1 MSVRVAVSSGLAV
14 AAIASSVAFLPEVGA
29 GVVEDRPNVIVI
41 VTDDQSA
48 DTIPRLPAVMPFLQ
62 SRALD
67 PQDHWVVFERAF
79 VNTPICCP
87 SRATM
92 LTGLYAH
99 HTGVLD
105 NDDGDVF
112 DETSTLATW
121 MRDAGYHTGLVG
133 KYLNRYPFGRDPFVP
148 QGWDRWW
155 GKIHGPPTSLYYG
168 YTLFEQDHTVDYGSA
183 PADYSTDVLASK
195 AVEFIRESPLDRPFF
210 LWLAPTAPHPPATP
224 AERHAGTFDDLVVP
238 TAPSVGEP
246 DVSDKPAWVRA
257 LPRLDAQDVEA
268 LRRARRRA
276 SETLRAVDDAVRLIV
291 AELRSRGELDE
302 TVIAIT
308 SDNGLAF
315 GEHRWTRKS
324 CPYEACL
331 RVPFLVRV
339 PGVEHR
345 VERTV
350 VSAADIA
357 PTIADLAGV
366 SPPLTLD
373 GVSLVTL
380 LETGSRTG
388 LPGVV
393 FAELEGDRRIPAW
406 WELRGRR
413 FAYVEL
419 VTGER
424 ELYDL
429 RADPFELVNVVDDM
443 RYADD
448 VERLAAAL
456 DAIRSA

>member
-14 AAIASSVAFLPEVGA
+14 FAIASSVAFLPDVSEGA
-29 GVVEDRPNVIVI
+29 DDRPNVIVI
-41 VTDDQSA
+41 VTDDQPA

-62 SRALD
+62 ARALD
-67 PQDHWVVFERAF
+67 PKDHWVVFERAF

-92 LTGLYAH
+92 LTGRYAH

-105 NDDGDVF
+105 NDDGHAL

-121 MRDAGYHTGLVG
+121 MHDAGYHTGLVG
-133 KYLNRYPFGRDPFVP
+133 KYLNLYPFGGEAFVP

-155 GKIHGPPTSLYYG
+155 GKIHGLPTTLYNG
-168 YTLFEQDHTVDYGSA
+168 YSLFEQDHTVDYGSS

-195 AVEFIRESPLDRPFF
+195 AVEFIQMSPLDRPFF
-210 LWLAPTAPHPPATP
+210 LWFAPTAPHPPAIP
-224 AERHAGTFDDLVVP
+224 AERHAGAFADLVVP
-238 TAPSVGEP
+238 MPPSVGEP
-246 DVSDKPAWVRA
+246 DVSDKPAWVRS
-257 LPRLDAQDVEA
+257 LPRLDAQDIA
-268 LRRARRRA
+268 NLRRARRRA
-276 SETLRAVDDAVRLIV
+276 SETLLAVDEAVRRV
-291 AELRSRGELDE
+291 VVELRSRGELDE
-302 TVIAIT
+302 TVIVIT

-324 CPYEACL
+324 CPYEVCL

-339 PGVEHR
+339 PDIEHR
-345 VERTV
+345 FERTV
-350 VSAADIA
+350 VSAADLA
-357 PTIADLAGV
+357 PTIAELAGV
-366 SPPLTLD
+366 APTIPFD
-373 GVSLVTL
+373 GVSLVSL
-380 LETGSRTG
+380 LRSGTRAG
-388 LPGVV
+388 LPGMV
-393 FAELEGDRRIPAW
+393 FAELQSDQRIPAW
-406 WELRGRR
+406 SALRGRR

-429 RADPFELVNVVDDM
+429 RDDPFELVNVVDDP

>member
-257 LPRLDAQDVEA
+257 LPRLDAQDIEA

-331 RVPFLVRV
+331 RVPFLVRAAGRRT
-339 PGVEHR
+339 PGRADGRLGRRHR
-345 VERTV
+345 AHDRRPGRRLTAAHLRRREPRDPAGDRVAHRTPRGGV
-350 VSAADIA
+350 RR
-357 PTIADLAGV
+357 AGRG
-366 SPPLTLD
+366 PPD
-373 GVSLVTL
+373 
-380 LETGSRTG
+380 
-388 LPGVV
+388 PGVV
-393 FAELEGDRRIPAW
+393 GASRQTVRVRRARQP
-406 WELRGRR
+406 ENGSC
-413 FAYVEL
+413 
-419 VTGER
+419 TTCG
-424 ELYDL
+424 
-429 RADPFELVNVVDDM
+429 PTP
-443 RYADD
+443 
-448 VERLAAAL
+448 
-456 DAIRSA
+456 SSS

>member
-1 MSVRVAVSSGLAV
+1 M
-14 AAIASSVAFLPEVGA
+14 
-29 GVVEDRPNVIVI
+29 
-41 VTDDQSA
+41 
-48 DTIPRLPAVMPFLQ
+48 
-62 SRALD
+62 
-67 PQDHWVVFERAF
+67 
-79 VNTPICCP
+79 
-87 SRATM
+87 
-92 LTGLYAH
+92 
-99 HTGVLD
+99 
-105 NDDGDVF
+105 
-112 DETSTLATW
+112 
-121 MRDAGYHTGLVG
+121 
-133 KYLNRYPFGRDPFVP
+133 
-148 QGWDRWW
+148 
-155 GKIHGPPTSLYYG
+155 
-168 YTLFEQDHTVDYGSA
+168 
-183 PADYSTDVLASK
+183 
-195 AVEFIRESPLDRPFF
+195 
-210 LWLAPTAPHPPATP
+210 
-224 AERHAGTFDDLVVP
+224 
-238 TAPSVGEP
+238 
-246 DVSDKPAWVRA
+246 RA
-257 LPRLDAQDVEA
+257 LPRLDAQDIEA

-331 RVPFLVRV
+331 RVPFLVRA

-380 LETGSRTG
+380 LETGSRAG
-388 LPGVV
+388 LPGAV

-406 WELRGRR
+406 WELRGSR

-429 RADPFELVNVVDDM
+429 RADPFELVNVVDDT